1 MTYYT
6 AKTVVAGKP
15 GTGKWIKK
23 YGDALLCVRY
33 KYDLKRS
40 RKIKTVELI
49 VEDEPW
55 DKDKNRIPANKIVGL
70 RIFYGEKA
78 LGLLIRN
85 AGGTWNKD
93 KRLWELPYRDVV
105 NLGMEDRIEAL

>member
-33 KYDLKRS
+33 KYDLKRG
-40 RKIKTVELI
+40 RF
-49 VEDEPW
+49 
-55 DKDKNRIPANKIVGL
+55 NKCLDIGKYFSL
-70 RIFYGEKA
+70 YKEKSNFFLYLDIFS
-78 LGLLIRN
+78 
-85 AGGTWNKD
+85 
-93 KRLWELPYRDVV
+93 
-105 NLGMEDRIEAL
+105 